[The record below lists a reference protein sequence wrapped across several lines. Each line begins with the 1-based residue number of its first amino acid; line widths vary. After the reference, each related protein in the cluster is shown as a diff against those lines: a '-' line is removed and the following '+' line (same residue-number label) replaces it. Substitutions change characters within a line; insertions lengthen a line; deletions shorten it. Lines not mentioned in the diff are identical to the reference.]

1 MIQTL
6 LQISAV
12 NSASVFRLSACQ
24 FQSSDEKKHRNIG
37 VVNIRSAFVYLV
49 VALRVLAKHTH
60 RHI

>member
-12 NSASVFRLSACQ
+12 NSASACQ